1 MYCLYYSPGAC
12 SLAPHV
18 TLEEVGQ
25 PFELELVS
33 AVGEG
38 RKTRMPEYLAVNPKG
53 RVPALRGVPGH
64 SGGADGV
71 LTEAEAILVYLARA
85 HPEAGLLPGEAAGE
99 ARCLEWLSFLS
110 TNVHALAYGQVWRPE
125 RFVEDEEDRPAV
137 VAKGHR
143 NVREQYA
150 YVEGLLADGRE
161 WAVPGG
167 YSIAD
172 PYLLVFYLWGNL
184 VGLKMRS
191 LYPAW
196 TRLFE
201 RTVGRPAVPRVLEK
215 EGLTAVLR

>member
-1 MYCLYYSPGAC
+1 LYRLYYSPGSC
-12 SLAPHV
+12 SLAAHV
-18 TLEEVGQ
+18 ALEEIGE
-25 PFELELVS
+25 PFELELVP

-38 RKTRMPEYLAVNPKG
+38 RKTETPEYREINPKG

-64 SGGADGV
+64 SGGTEGV
-71 LTEAEAILVYLARA
+71 LTEVVAILLYLARA
-85 HPEAGLLPGEAAGE
+85 HPEAGLLPADAAGE

-110 TNVHALAYGQVWRPE
+110 TSVHAMSYGQIWRPG
-125 RFVEDEEDRPAV
+125 RFVGDEGDRPAV

-143 NVREQYA
+143 SVREQYA
-150 YVEGLLADGRE
+150 YVEGLLADGRG

-191 LYPAW
+191 LFPAW
-196 TRLFE
+196 TGLTE
-201 RTVGRPAVPRVLEK
+201 CVVGRSAVRRALEK
-215 EGLTAVLR
+215 EGLAAVLR

>member
-1 MYCLYYSPGAC
+1 MYRLYYSPGAC
-12 SLAPHV
+12 SLAVHV
-18 TLEEVGQ
+18 ALEEIGE
-25 PFELELVS
+25 PFELELVPS
-33 AVGEG
+33 VGKG
-38 RKTRMPEYLAVNPKG
+38 RKTNTPEYLAVNPKG
-53 RVPALRGVPGH
+53 RVPALRGVPGS
-64 SGGADGV
+64 SGGADGL
-71 LTEAEAILVYLARA
+71 LTEAGAILVYLAKT
-85 HPEAGLLPGEAAGE
+85 HPASGLLPGDAAGE

-110 TNVHALAYGQVWRPE
+110 TSVHALSYGQLWRPE
-125 RFVEDEEDRPAV
+125 RFVEDEEDRQAV

-150 YVEGLLADGRE
+150 YIEGLLADGRE

-201 RTVGRPAVPRVLEK
+201 RTAGRSAVRRILEK
-215 EGLTAVLR
+215 EGLAAVN